1 MAHGHGHRKGCKC
14 GFCRK
19 SASYT
24 KHGGRRGKRGRRHGK
39 K

>member
-19 SASYT
+19 SASYA
-24 KHGGRRGKRGRRHGK
+24 GRGKRRGRKGK

>member
-19 SASYT
+19 SAKYSGRGFRR
-24 KHGGRRGKRGRRHGK
+24 GGRGK
-39 K
+39 KGGK